1 MLQYFFMAG
10 YEELRSKYTSK
21 ITKIMKLYKVRKKC
35 TVKISTHAR
44 NIPQNESV
52 IIFIGWYDI
61 Q

>member
-1 MLQYFFMAG
+1 MLQYSFMAG

-44 NIPQNESV
+44 NIPQNQSV
-52 IIFIGWYDI
+52 IIFIG
-61 Q
+61 